1 MFSPTFNIIS
11 LQLDFKYYTY
21 ITFLFLSKEKHSWK
35 KIPTWLKILTLTL
48 TKRVTITSLVS
59 ISIAQFVFT
68 IKFICT
74 PLLFVSPACFNVI
87 CQIVLRTLVI
97 HKRFIL
103 GKTVFVHVDV
113 GQIYNQTFLIMNM
126 RITVNSRNKGKDK
139 CHSLKYCYITETE
152 RLHLMKSAQWLNMNL
167 RIHCSIN

>member
-1 MFSPTFNIIS
+1 MIKNTHTHTNKEGDNNEFGFHFNCSVCFHYQIYMHTF
-11 LQLDFKYYTY
+11 
-21 ITFLFLSKEKHSWK
+21 TFCF
-35 KIPTWLKILTLTL
+35 
-48 TKRVTITSLVS
+48 TSLFQCNLS
-59 ISIAQFVFT
+59 S
-68 IKFICT
+68 
-74 PLLFVSPACFNVI
+74 

-97 HKRFIL
+97 HERFIS

-113 GQIYNQTFLIMNM
+113 GQIYNQTFLHMNM